1 MSYLEEKEQYA
12 CYGVDADAAIARL
25 MAAPVALHCWQ
36 GDDVRGFDT
45 DPAKPLTGGI
55 QTTGNYPGRARTPE
69 ELMADLDQV
78 LKMCPG
84 TNILADEDG
93 KVVFAYDPSQDE
105 LAGENAR
112 TYQGAIISAPTLQM
126 GQSYRLYIGG
136 QVEGQESGGVYDV
149 TTVTGFAGATRQSYG
164 GNGTT
169 GGMDRP
175 EDQFPGGELT
185 DGQIPEGQFP
195 GGEMPGG
202 EIPEGQFPGGEMP
215 DGEMPGGQIPGDM
228 AQTGAGCAGE
238 AAFTLT
244 ERVSVFTAVSD
255 YTHTMTENDDGSF
268 TCTHC
273 GLSVSPAEAQDQEPQ
288 ETPQDGTSTDWVLAG
303 AAIFAGVAMLAL
315 AVVLIV
321 LYRKKKQG

>member
-12 CYGVDADAAIARL
+12 CYGVDADTAIARL

-149 TTVTGFAGATRQSYG
+149 TTVTGFTGATRQSYG

-175 EDQFPGGELT
+175 EDQFPGGE
-185 DGQIPEGQFP
+185 
-195 GGEMPGG
+195 
-202 EIPEGQFPGGEMP
+202 MP
-215 DGEMPGGQIPGDM
+215 DGEMPGGQIPGGQMPGDM